1 METSSVS
8 ISRLQ
13 TRGSIGRH
21 ELVTAL
27 GEGGMAK
34 VYLALQRGA
43 FDSAKLVVIKQIRPE
58 FASDHD
64 FLAMFVDESRIA
76 LRLNH
81 PNVIHTYE
89 VIAEHPDYYLTMEYL
104 EGQTLLQLVR
114 RVGREAF
121 PLLEHVWI
129 LTQVLAGLHH
139 AHELRDL
146 DGTPLGIVHR
156 DVSPSNIFVTSAGEV
171 KLLDF
176 GIAKAAGAV
185 SLTQQ
190 GVIKGKLG
198 YAAPEQCLAQPSDA
212 RSDIYAVGV
221 MLWEAIAC
229 RRRMAGESNMAALQ
243 ARVTDGEPPIEQI
256 VPEVAP
262 ELAAACRKALA
273 RDPRN
278 RYRSA
283 LEFQRALEAYLE
295 QHQSTST
302 LAERVGALV
311 REYFASELTHIRQV
325 VETHVN
331 ESRRSSARGLVPGT
345 QRLTPLTDFAGAFD
359 PRSDASNP
367 GFRRGMSKRA
377 WIGVGGGAAL
387 LALVGGIW
395 ATQRSSAPHTAEAP
409 SAGVPAGNA
418 TPSNA
423 AVARVGGPTTA
434 AAPVPS
440 NINLLVAAG
449 PARAHLRLD
458 GKPIDNPFA
467 GSFPAD
473 GHEHELV
480 ASAEGYQNE
489 VRKLRFERDLEIRL
503 SLSPIIPRGRAAAP
517 SNNSAPEPK
526 SAPAPAAAPPSPP
539 PAPRSAPAAAVAQPG
554 ADLRKSPQRT
564 SRTIDDKDPY

>member
-1 METSSVS
+1 MEASSVS

-13 TRGSIGRH
+13 QHGSIGRH
-21 ELVTAL
+21 ELVTSL

-43 FDSAKLVVIKQIRPE
+43 FDSAKLIVIKQIRPE

-114 RVGREAF
+114 RVGRETF

-129 LTQVLAGLHH
+129 LSQVLAGLHH

-156 DVSPSNIFVTSAGEV
+156 DVSPSNIFVTATGEV

-243 ARVTDGEPPIEQI
+243 ARVTDGEPPIEEV

-273 RDPRN
+273 RDPRQ

-283 LEFQRALEAYLE
+283 LEFQKALEAFLE
-295 QHQSTST
+295 QHQSTSS
-302 LAERVGALV
+302 LSERVGALV
-311 REYFASELTHIRQV
+311 REHFASELTHIRQV

-331 ESRRSSARGLVPGT
+331 ESRRSSARALVGGT
-345 QRLTPLTDFAGAFD
+345 QRLTPLTDFAGALD
-359 PRSDASNP
+359 PRSEVSNP
-367 GFRRGMSKRA
+367 AFRSGMTKRI
-377 WIGVGGGAAL
+377 WIGAGVGSAL
-387 LALVGGIW
+387 LATLAIVW
-395 ATQRSSAPHTAEAP
+395 AAQHSASPRTAEAP
-409 SAGVPAGNA
+409 SATASPQNPSTAPDPA
-418 TPSNA
+418 
-423 AVARVGGPTTA
+423 ARVGTATA
-434 AAPVPS
+434 AAVPAPS
-440 NINLLVAAG
+440 NITLLVSAG
-449 PARAHLRLD
+449 PSRVRLRLD
-458 GKPIDNPFA
+458 GKPIENPFA
-467 GSFPAD
+467 GAFPAD
-473 GHEHELV
+473 GREHELI

-489 VRKLRFERDLEIRL
+489 VRRLRFERDLEIRL
-503 SLSPIIPRGRAAAP
+503 SLTPLLRGRAAAAA
-517 SNNSAPEPK
+517 NNPAPEAKVAASPVTT
-526 SAPAPAAAPPSPP
+526 SAAPA
-539 PAPRSAPAAAVAQPG
+539 PAPRSAPAATAAQPG
-554 ADLRKSPQRT
+554 ADLRKTPQRT
-564 SRTIDDKDPY
+564 TRTIDEKDPY